1 MSGSQKNKLLI
12 IGPNGIGRVFIRLC
26 QQYGDTIAGVIA
38 SSPPSSNDFV
48 NRYNSLDSGNRARAF
63 SYFREA
69 LEATEFDGVVIAS
82 PAGSHYG
89 FLSQALQAG
98 LPVLCEKPLI
108 SFDGEVEENL
118 LALSAFDDQAQL
130 IFNASNHHFVEQ
142 LPGLADAVQKAK
154 SFVFKFHSNGQHTHQ
169 KIIEDLLPH
178 CVSFLQKLVG
188 DFSAELTTCT
198 VEAHA
203 ATGTFSYGPINVSFD
218 FAQGATANKTLAFG
232 CENNIYLRHQ
242 SGQGESYQVSTVG
255 PLRSTN
261 DAVGEQEFIA
271 QVDPF
276 ETSYNRFRNL
286 MDRKDDTQP
295 SSDLSWAIA
304 NHRICLSLLRQIK
317 TQRGAP

>member
-63 SYFREA
+63 SYFSEA

-203 ATGTFSYGPINVSFD
+203 ATGTFSYGPIDVSFD
-218 FAQGATANKTLAFG
+218 FAQGPTANKNLSFG
-232 CENNIYLRHQ
+232 CKDNFYRRHQ
-242 SGQGESYQVSTVG
+242 SGQGSSYQVSIIG
-255 PLRSTN
+255 PMHSIN
-261 DAVGEQEFIA
+261 GAVGLQGGIA
-271 QVDPF
+271 QIDPF
-276 ETSYNRFRNL
+276 EISYKRFRDL
-286 MDRKDDTQP
+286 MRSGATTKP
-295 SSDLSWAIA
+295 LGDLSWAIA
-304 NHRICLSLLRQIK
+304 NHRICLSLIRQIEA
-317 TQRGAP
+317 QGGEQ